1 MIVPAHCERVVGGLR
16 ARGQFHK
23 KSEPGEPLVTVIT
36 VVLNG
41 AGYLEQSIGS
51 VLTQTYENIE
61 YIIID
66 GGSTDATL
74 EIISKYEDKISY
86 SVSEPDKGIYDAFN
100 KGISCASGG
109 WIYFLGA
116 DDFLY
121 DANTIEE
128 IFSEKH
134 HEQALLYGDVFY
146 ESGRRFRSRLSWE
159 INARNTIHHQSAFY
173 RKELFNEFEYD
184 TNLSVLSDYEL
195 NYRIYRQGL
204 KHRYLSRVIA
214 VQGISGASRKISN
227 RRVYVEMYRVRKKLI
242 GFVPNMF
249 YIGVGFVL
257 NAGGWLFRR
266 FHGRETEGWRAELT
280 Q

>member
-1 MIVPAHCERVVGGLR
+1 MQVTKERPLISIITAVFNAAESLER
-16 ARGQFHK
+16 A
-23 KSEPGEPLVTVIT
+23 I
-36 VVLNG
+36 N
-41 AGYLEQSIGS
+41 S
-51 VLTQTYENIE
+51 VLSQTYPNIE
-61 YIIID
+61 YIVVDGESSDGSLDIIRQ
-66 GGSTDATL
+66 
-74 EIISKYEDKISY
+74 YQDKLTVW
-86 SVSEPDKGIYDAFN
+86 VSEPDKGIYDAFN

-128 IFSEKH
+128 IFSETH

-173 RKELFNEFEYD
+173 RKELFNEFQYD

-204 KHRYLSRVIA
+204 NHRYLSRVVA
-214 VQGISGASRKISN
+214 VHGISGASRKISN

-249 YIGVGFVL
+249 YTGVGFVL

-266 FHGRETEGWRAELT
+266 FHSRQTEGWRAELT